1 MLDTAFY
8 FILNMSISSCFIIA
22 ALLVIRQIRPLPRR
36 VVYPLW
42 LLAFFRLVVPFG
54 LPTRWSLFNFTGG
67 LVKRLITVESIAQGA
82 SSVYDSVQWSAM
94 NYIGAAEQYIPVEY
108 RTQSL
113 RNVFTTGA
121 FIWVIIAAA
130 AIIAATV
137 LYLLTNRELKQ
148 AILLKDNLFHSDML
162 ISPVLTGL
170 LRPKIILPLS
180 LDPDSREAEMI
191 IAHENVHKDRLDNL
205 WRLFGIVVTCLHWFN
220 PLAWV
225 MLKYYLKDM
234 ELSCDEAVIKRY
246 SDEERK
252 VYAGTLLH
260 FAQEQRTLIS
270 TAFGQSGVK
279 VRIVNILNYK
289 RMTLFGAVASLL
301 FILAIS
307 IVLLTNPQLRG

>member
-1 MLDTAFY
+1 MAFY
-8 FILNMSISSCFIIA
+8 FVLNMSISSCFIIA
-22 ALLVIRQIRPLPRR
+22 ALLAIRQIRPLPRR
-36 VVYPLW
+36 VIYPLW

-67 LVKRLITVESIAQGA
+67 LVKRLITVENIAHGA
-82 SSVYDSVQWSAM
+82 SPAYDSAQWSAM

-130 AIIAATV
+130 ALIAAAI
-137 LYLLTNRELKQ
+137 LYSLTNRELKR
-148 AILLKDNLFHSDML
+148 AILIRENLFHSDML
-162 ISPVLTGL
+162 ISPVLSGL
-170 LRPKIILPLS
+170 LRPKIILPHS

-191 IAHENVHKDRLDNL
+191 IAHENVHKNRLDNL
-205 WRLFGIVVTCLHWFN
+205 WRLLGIAITCLHWFN

-225 MLKYYLKDM
+225 MLKYCLKDM
-234 ELSCDEAVIKRY
+234 ELSCDETVIRQY

-252 VYAGTLLH
+252 VYAGTLLR
-260 FAQEQRTLIS
+260 FAQEQRTLVS

-279 VRIVNILNYK
+279 VRIVNILNY
-289 RMTLFGAVASLL
+289 RQMTFVGAVASLL
-301 FILAIS
+301 FILAIT
-307 IVLLTNPQLRG
+307 IVLITNPQIRG